1 MIILSK
7 FFYQK
12 NLDKFMKKLLV
23 IIFIL
28 GILGYL
34 AHLWTENMCR
44 DVVKKLNL
52 TGTEAKVKYEECLR
66 W

>member
-1 MIILSK
+1 MI
-7 FFYQK
+7 
-12 NLDKFMKKLLV
+12 KKILV

-52 TGTEAKVKYEECLR
+52 TGSAAKVKYEECLR

>member
-1 MIILSK
+1 MI
-7 FFYQK
+7 
-12 NLDKFMKKLLV
+12 KKYLW
-23 IIFIL
+23 IIIVL
-28 GILGYL
+28 GLLGYL

-52 TGTEAKVKYEECLR
+52 TGSAAKVKYEECLR

>member
-1 MIILSK
+1 
-7 FFYQK
+7 
-12 NLDKFMKKLLV
+12 MKKLLV
-23 IIFIL
+23 IIFVL

-34 AHLWTENMCR
+34 AYLWTENMCR

-52 TGTEAKVKYEECLR
+52 TGSAAKVKYEECLL

>member
-1 MIILSK
+1 MRK
-7 FFYQK
+7 F
-12 NLDKFMKKLLV
+12 LV

-28 GILGYL
+28 GALGYL

>member
-1 MIILSK
+1 MI
-7 FFYQK
+7 
-12 NLDKFMKKLLV
+12 KKILV

-34 AHLWTENMCR
+34 AYLWTANYCK
-44 DVVKKLNL
+44 DAVKQLNL

>member
-1 MIILSK
+1 
-7 FFYQK
+7 
-12 NLDKFMKKLLV
+12 MKKFLV

-44 DVVKKLNL
+44 YVVKKLNL

>member
-44 DVVKKLNL
+44 YVVKKLNL